1 MSSETGSDD
10 KGETDPI
17 SLLEKHSCTVFLP
30 DKIENKL
37 DWDYLAGYESIKR
50 SIEDTVML
58 ALTHGD
64 VYDQITSLT
73 RMKNETNR
81 PKCVLF
87 EGPPGCG
94 KTTSARIISH

>member
-1 MSSETGSDD
+1 M
-10 KGETDPI
+10 
-17 SLLEKHSCTVFLP
+17 P
-30 DKIENKL
+30 DKRDNKL
-37 DWDYLAGYESIKR
+37 DWDYLAGYDKVKR
-50 SIEDTVML
+50 DIEDTVLL

-64 VYDQITSLT
+64 IYDQITAET

-94 KTTSARIISH
+94 KTTSAKIIS